1 MTGRFNLLNR
11 AQSIDADPSAAPY
24 SRVTIYKGLD
34 KENGDEATIT
44 VGDDSGRTLEIT
56 SDWGT
61 QEQAERILAKIKG
74 QRYQP
79 FKATDTTLEPS
90 AELGDAVSVGGVYSG
105 IFSKVTTL
113 GGGIYSD
120 ISAPSPEEVEHELTH
135 KTPVDRKYTR
145 LVAEMRSEFRITEKE
160 ISARVEKTHGS
171 NTEDFWWSLQYD
183 GWTVGS
189 GPTKIFGVDK
199 DGAFVNGTIRAT
211 AGIIGD
217 FTLARGNL
225 TTYGQTWD
233 GDDGDGIFI
242 GSEGIQCGPKSSG
255 VQLTNDGNLYAENG
269 YFRGSVRAGM
279 IDYGG
284 DDGYFSGGGISNG
297 SIVGNRL
304 SANTVS
310 TAYTSNGIN
319 TSLDY
324 ADTFNDA
331 CNGDYLEE
339 FYASYLYTA
348 YLYVDGSR
356 YKPQYIYYT
365 GSDGIAKQ
373 AKVLMLA

>member
-74 QRYQP
+74 RRYQP
-79 FKATDTTLEPS
+79 FQATDTTLEPS
-90 AELGDAVSVGGVYSG
+90 AELGDAVSVGGIYSG
-105 IFSKVTTL
+105 IFSKITTL

-160 ISARVEKTHGS
+160 ISARVEKTHGDDS
-171 NTEDFWWSLQYD
+171 ENFWWSLQYD

-189 GPTKIFGVDK
+189 GSTKIFGIDK

-211 AGIIGD
+211 SGVIGD
-217 FTLARGNL
+217 FTLSGGNL
-225 TTYGQTWD
+225 STLGQTWD
-233 GDDGDGIFI
+233 GDADQDGNPGYGIFI
-242 GSEGIQCGPKSSG
+242 GSEGIQCGPKSTG
-255 VQLTNDGNLYAENG
+255 VQLTYDGNLYAENG
-269 YFRGSVRAGM
+269 YFRGTVQAGN
-279 IDYGG
+279 IEYGAQRD
-284 DDGYFSGGGISNG
+284 DDGTRYDAGTFDGDGVTEKTISTTQT
-297 SIVGNRL
+297 
-304 SANTVS
+304 NT
-310 TAYTSNGIN
+310 GIN
-319 TSLDY
+319 TTLSNCDAIRNLFSTFERGIYKMDLDGLTVAGKAFY
-324 ADTFNDA
+324 PVTYTID
-331 CNGDYLEE
+331 GRDYKLW
-339 FYASYLYTA
+339 AHN
-348 YLYVDGSR
+348 
-356 YKPQYIYYT
+356 
-365 GSDGIAKQ
+365 
-373 AKVLMLA
+373 

>member
-74 QRYQP
+74 RRYQP

-105 IFSKVTTL
+105 IFSKITTL

-135 KTPVDRKYTR
+135 KTTVDRKYTR

-171 NTEDFWWSLQYD
+171 DTENFWWSLQYD

-211 AGIIGD
+211 SGIIGD

-269 YFRGSVRAGM
+269 YFRGTVRAGM

-284 DDGYFSGGGISNG
+284 DDGYFSGGGISSG

-356 YKPQYIYYT
+356 YKPNYIYYT
-365 GSDGIAKQ
+365 GSDGTAKQ

>member
-74 QRYQP
+74 RRYQP
-79 FKATDTTLEPS
+79 FQATDTTLEPS
-90 AELGDAVSVGGVYSG
+90 AELGDAVSVGGIYSG
-105 IFSKVTTL
+105 IFSKITTL

-135 KTPVDRKYTR
+135 KTSADRKYTR

-160 ISARVEKTHGS
+160 ISARVEKVHGS
-171 NTEDFWWSLQYD
+171 GSENFWWSLLYDSWEVGNQNGRLFGVYD
-183 GWTVGS
+183 GYAYIQGE
-189 GPTKIFGVDK
+189 
-199 DGAFVNGTIRAT
+199 IRAT
-211 AGIIGD
+211 TGLIGGFKIAD
-217 FTLARGNL
+217 
-225 TTYGQTWD
+225 TYLCANDLQYGGEKD
-233 GDDGDGIFI
+233 GVCVSLD
-242 GSEGIQCGPKSSG
+242 GIQCGPASSG
-255 VQLTNDGNLYAENG
+255 VQMTPDGNLYAENG
-269 YFRGSVRAGM
+269 YFRGSVRAKM

-284 DDGYFSGGGISNG
+284 DDGYFSGGGISSG

-356 YKPQYIYYT
+356 YKPNYIYYT
-365 GSDGIAKQ
+365 GSDGTAKQ

>member
-74 QRYQP
+74 RRYQP
-79 FKATDTTLEPS
+79 FQATDTTLEPS

-105 IFSKVTTL
+105 IFSKITTL

-135 KTPVDRKYTR
+135 KTTADRKYTR

-171 NTEDFWWSLQYD
+171 NTENFWWSLQYD
-183 GWTVGS
+183 GWTAGS
-189 GPTKIFGVDK
+189 GSTKIFGIDK
-199 DGAFVNGTIRAT
+199 DGAFVNGEIRAT
-211 AGIIGD
+211 TGLIGD
-217 FTLARGNL
+217 FTLAGGNL
-225 TTYGQTWD
+225 STLNQTWN
-233 GDDGDGIFI
+233 GDTDEAGNLLNGIFI
-242 GSEGIQCGPKSSG
+242 GSEGIQCGPKSTG
-255 VQLTNDGNLYAENG
+255 VQLTYDGNLYAENG
-269 YFRGSVRAGM
+269 YFRGTVQAGN
-279 IDYGG
+279 IEYGAQRD
-284 DDGYFSGGGISNG
+284 DDGTRYDAGTFDGDGVTEKTISTTQT
-297 SIVGNRL
+297 
-304 SANTVS
+304 NT
-310 TAYTSNGIN
+310 GIN
-319 TSLDY
+319 TTLSNCDAIRNLFSTFERGIYKMDLDGLTV
-324 ADTFNDA
+324 AGKA
-331 CNGDYLEE
+331 
-339 FYASYLYTA
+339 FYPVTYTI
-348 YLYVDGSR
+348 DGQT
-356 YKPQYIYYT
+356 YKLW
-365 GSDGIAKQ
+365 AHN
-373 AKVLMLA
+373 